1 MRLARALEQAL
12 RARGARLVTGARAVG
27 AERDG
32 DRVTA
37 VVAEVAGGRRSVACD
52 ELVLATGGIA
62 AGGVEVGRDG
72 GLRETVVGLPL
83 ACLPGVPAAAGAFA
97 PDPLDRAGVAVDG
110 ALRPLGRDG
119 VPALAN
125 VRAAGALLAGA
136 APWRELSGNGLAL
149 ASGVAAA
156 DAILADAA

>member
-1 MRLARALEQAL
+1 
-12 RARGARLVTGARAVG
+12 
-27 AERDG
+27 
-32 DRVTA
+32 
-37 VVAEVAGGRRSVACD
+37 
-52 ELVLATGGIA
+52 
-62 AGGVEVGRDG
+62 
-72 GLRETVVGLPL
+72 
-83 ACLPGVPAAAGAFA
+83 VPAAAGAFA